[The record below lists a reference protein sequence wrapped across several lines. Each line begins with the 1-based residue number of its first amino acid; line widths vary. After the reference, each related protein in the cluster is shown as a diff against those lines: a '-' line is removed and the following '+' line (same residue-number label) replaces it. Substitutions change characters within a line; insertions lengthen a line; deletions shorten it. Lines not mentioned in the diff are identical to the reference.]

1 MERDQG
7 QCSVAQRPQ
16 VNGGDATQTE
26 KRVMVKETLK
36 HINAR
41 TKAKLYIYQVK

>member
-1 MERDQG
+1 MECDQG

-26 KRVMVKETLK
+26 KGYGQGDT
-36 HINAR
+36 
-41 TKAKLYIYQVK
+41 Q